1 MVKKIRLKAKKKRT
15 SAQTPAPPKDR
26 VSGSK
31 KNPKGAA
38 SGSRGGI
45 KIPAKSLK
53 ALENYRDEHNEKYSA
68 KSKRVDL
75 GTLKA
80 VYQRGAGAFSSSH
93 RPQVSS
99 REQWALARVKA
110 FLKLVGTGERKKAYT
125 TDLDLLPS
133 GHPQKSKAEKKA
145 ELLAVPKKYDHID
158 FTPPKG
164 AQEAGERA
172 LEVRASKPESQRGM
186 TAVGIARARDLANGK
201 ELSPETVRRMLAYF
215 SRHEVDKDGKTW
227 DDQGKGWQAWNGWGG
242 DSGFTWAKKVV
253 NQMNNADKK
262 AQSLRAYSEANLLGE
277 AHPVY
282 DVPDGLTIGKPF
294 KTLSLGQVS
303 SRMNGDNIG
312 KEIDEDLLSEMV
324 RVFQERREA
333 DPVIIDWQHA
343 TSPFQGGTPAPP
355 ESGNALGLIVDLD
368 LRDDGLYA
376 IPAYNERGLQVVK
389 DAGGILWSSPEY
401 LHGEIFTR
409 DGGDKIGDAQLL
421 AVTLTPRPAQ
431 QHDKIDRITLK
442 ENLMVTESDL
452 KGMSQD
458 DLIDLAMQK
467 DAMVQSLEAKIKEMS
482 QENEAK
488 INKDSEAQLAEDDEK
503 KKLNDHYDDDKEKM
517 AEHDDKKKM
526 AEDDDKKK
534 MMEHDEDK
542 DKDEKKKEHYKMSES
557 LPSAQLLSEIQSLR
571 EQVQTLQSEK
581 LDAERREAVGAL
593 LREGKI
599 SPSEEEAASK
609 AFDFK
614 KTGDDIFWTMFSERP
629 IHSVVPMNQV
639 GHGASGQEI
648 TKETINL
655 KIKALS
661 EEKGLTYAQALSE
674 FRQNNTQEFLKAYGV

>member
-1 MVKKIRLKAKKKRT
+1 MVKKIRLKAKKKKTLTQT
-15 SAQTPAPPKDR
+15 SKA
-26 VSGSK
+26 
-31 KNPKGAA
+31 PKGKV
-38 SGSRGGI
+38 SRSREGI
-45 KIPAKSLK
+45 LIPAKS
-53 ALENYRDEHNEKYSA
+53 S
-68 KSKRVDL
+68 
-75 GTLKA
+75 
-80 VYQRGAGAFSSSH
+80 
-93 RPQVSS
+93 
-99 REQWALARVKA
+99 
-110 FLKLVGTGERKKAYT
+110 
-125 TDLDLLPS
+125 
-133 GHPQKSKAEKKA
+133 
-145 ELLAVPKKYDHID
+145 
-158 FTPPKG
+158 
-164 AQEAGERA
+164 
-172 LEVRASKPESQRGM
+172 
-186 TAVGIARARDLANGK
+186 
-201 ELSPETVRRMLAYF
+201 
-215 SRHEVDKDGKTW
+215 
-227 DDQGKGWQAWNGWGG
+227 
-242 DSGFTWAKKVV
+242 
-253 NQMNNADKK
+253 K

-312 KEIDEDLLSEMV
+312 KEIDEDLLSEML

-488 INKDSEAQLAEDDEK
+488 INKDSEAQLAEDEDRDEMREDEE
-503 KKLNDHYDDDKEKM
+503 KL
-517 AEHDDKKKM
+517 AEH
-526 AEDDDKKK
+526 DDKKK

-614 KTGDDIFWTMFSERP
+614 KNGDDIFWTMFSERP
-629 IHSVVPMNQV
+629 SNSVVPMNQV